1 MLITIWRFVTLLLVA
16 LLTGLAF
23 AHVLERP
30 GKMLYHAGLY
40 VTVQKT
46 LCEAWG
52 PPNVGGILEP
62 AAILA
67 TIILGFLVRTRKPAF
82 AFSLGA
88 AMALLLAFPVVF
100 FLFVAP
106 ANEAFRAAT
115 PTSVPPNWTELRV
128 SWEKGHSIRFG
139 LQLVALGLLILSV
152 LVEVPPRT
160 GQRV

>member
-1 MLITIWRFVTLLLVA
+1 
-16 LLTGLAF
+16 
-23 AHVLERP
+23 
-30 GKMLYHAGLY
+30 MLYDAGLY

-46 LCEAWG
+46 LYEAWG

-67 TIILGFLVRTRKPAF
+67 TIILALCGQESRHSHSRLAQRWRSC
-82 AFSLGA
+82 SL
-88 AMALLLAFPVVF
+88 FRWCSSSSSHRP
-100 FLFVAP
+100 
-106 ANEAFRAAT
+106 NEAFRAAT

>member
-1 MLITIWRFVTLLLVA
+1 
-16 LLTGLAF
+16 
-23 AHVLERP
+23 VLERP
-30 GKMLYHAGLY
+30 AKMLYDAGLY

-46 LCEAWG
+46 LYEAWG

-67 TIILGFLVRTRKPAF
+67 TIILAFLVRTRKPAF

-106 ANEAFRAAT
+106 ANEAFSRSHT
-115 PTSVPPNWTELRV
+115 DFPSSQLDRV
-128 SWEKGHSIRFG
+128 C
-139 LQLVALGLLILSV
+139 A
-152 LVEVPPRT
+152 
-160 GQRV
+160 